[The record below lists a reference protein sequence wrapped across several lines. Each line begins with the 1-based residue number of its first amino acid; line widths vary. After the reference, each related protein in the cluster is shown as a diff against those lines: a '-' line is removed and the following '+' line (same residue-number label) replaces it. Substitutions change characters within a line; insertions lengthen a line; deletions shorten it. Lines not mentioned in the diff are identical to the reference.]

1 MSHVPDEVRFQD
13 TTAGISSLGRDVLAK
28 LLSAVPALC
37 FIHCV
42 GTVLLA
48 LALPA
53 AASLWTAGEWL
64 EGPLWLLSIGVVG
77 TLLYRR
83 RQLRGVTGALLSL
96 SLLLGLVGF
105 GLDSELA
112 RRISLLGLVALQLL
126 SWQRRQKLALVPVC
140 PCAHHQRLAA

>member
-1 MSHVPDEVRFQD
+1 M
-13 TTAGISSLGRDVLAK
+13 LAK

-83 RQLRGVTGALLSL
+83 RQLRGVTGRFLAVP
-96 SLLLGLVGF
+96 LLGLVGF
-105 GLDSELA
+105 ASTASLRGASVCLA
-112 RRISLLGLVALQLL
+112 LFALQLL
-126 SWQRRQKLALVPVC
+126 SWQRRQSWRLC
-140 PCAHHQRLAA
+140 SGSPCAHHQRLAA

>member
-1 MSHVPDEVRFQD
+1 MSHVHDEVHLPVSTDGRF
-13 TTAGISSLGRDVLAK
+13 SSWREVGYK

-64 EGPLWLLSIGVVG
+64 EGPLWLVSMTIVG
-77 TLLYRR
+77 TMLYRR
-83 RQLRGVTGALLSL
+83 QQLRSVPWALWML
-96 SLLLGLVGF
+96 SLLIGLAGF
-105 GLDSELA
+105 GLDSELS
-112 RRISLLGLVALQLL
+112 RRISLLGLVAIQLL
-126 SWQRRQKLALVPVC
+126 SWQRRPKLAMAPVC
-140 PCAHHQRLAA
+140 GCPHHQRLAS